1 MTKGYAPFKMK
12 GNPMKRNFGI
22 GASPTKATDVV
33 DPDANVARA
42 TTQKTATGPMMKEG
56 SPAKSEHVPGRS
68 GKKPHDMGGG
78 REAAYHPD
86 KGSTIKGAGITKTGS
101 PVKHEKSVWEYLTDE
116 ENAAARAHNKK
127 HIEAGD
133 WKEDM
138 LPHENPKRNEPHKD
152 IEGEVTKKLGSPAK
166 RKHNLKPADIDKGGR
181 EAAFKPDTNV
191 MRKTGSP
198 AKKGKKSRG
207 KTKRRDH
214 TNPLYD
220 ISPI

>member
-1 MTKGYAPFKMK
+1 MAYKPFKMR
-12 GNPMKRNFGI
+12 GSPMKRNLGV
-22 GASPTKATDVV
+22 GASPAKAEGVV

-42 TTQKTATGPMMKEG
+42 TTTKTPTGPYMK
-56 SPAKSEHVPGRS
+56 S
-68 GKKPHDMGGG
+68 
-78 REAAYHPD
+78 
-86 KGSTIKGAGITKTGS
+86 
-101 PVKHEKSVWEYLTDE
+101 
-116 ENAAARAHNKK
+116 
-127 HIEAGD
+127 
-133 WKEDM
+133 
-138 LPHENPKRNEPHKD
+138 
-152 IEGEVTKKLGSPAK
+152 GSPAK